1 MNNIK
6 PIKFPLPKLVQ
17 QSQPSP
23 NPVESV
29 GYGQRYNSRTFKN
42 KITLSLQHLT
52 YHFIQCHVQFQA
64 HGKTKQAVITF
75 LDLFITLHID
85 PTIIFLPFVS
95 KSYADRLK
103 INSTIQFKNKNLS
116 KNIYLSV
123 RINENHT
130 F

>member
-1 MNNIK
+1 MKNIN

-29 GYGQRYNSRTFKN
+29 SYGQRYNSCTFYN
-42 KITLSLQHLT
+42 EITLKLLHLT
-52 YHFIQCHVQFQA
+52 YHFIQCHAKFQA
-64 HGKTKQAVITF
+64 DGKTKQAVITF

-95 KSYADRLK
+95 KSYADRLN
-103 INSTIQFKNKNLS
+103 INETIQFKQKP
-116 KNIYLSV
+116 V
-123 RINENHT
+123 
-130 F
+130 